1 MTEYTDSSLA
11 PESWE
16 SYIGQSKVKE
26 LIQMKI
32 QAAMSRYQQLDHCL
46 LIGESGSGKTSL
58 ANLIADEHQLAFLP
72 LMVTPGLKIPKFNNI
87 LLNFIEEEQGG
98 IVLLDEVHNFSKK
111 DQHYLLS
118 ILENNYIALDNGKK
132 IYFEHPITI
141 VAATTEPQDLIKPLV
156 GRFGAPYRLGE
167 YSEKEMAQ
175 IVERMAYKVG
185 LEPTRETC
193 LRIGKASAGSPRQAK
208 ALIKVARDLQSMDL
222 QPILRATEITED
234 GLTVDHIAYLESLK
248 NLGMSAGL
256 DSIANHSGRS
266 KEIIKDL
273 EKLLVKR
280 EYVQISKSGRELMP
294 TGLLAFK
301 KATKPEEITHED

>member
-1 MTEYTDSSLA
+1 VKENITDSSLA
-11 PESWE
+11 PENWE
-16 SYIGQSKVKE
+16 SYIGQTKTKE
-26 LIQMKI
+26 LILMKI
-32 QAAMSRYQQLDHCL
+32 HAAMARYQQLDHCL

-58 ANLIADEHQLAFLP
+58 ANLIAAEHQLAFLP
-72 LMVTPGLKIPKFNNI
+72 LMVTPGLKIPKFNNLI
-87 LLNFIEEEQGG
+87 LKFIEEEQGG
-98 IVLLDEVHNFSKK
+98 VILLDEVHNFSKK

-141 VAATTEPQDLIKPLV
+141 IAATTEPQDLIKPLI
-156 GRFGAPYRLGE
+156 GRFGHPYRLGE
-167 YSEKEMAQ
+167 YSEKEMGK
-175 IVERMAYKVG
+175 IVERMAHKVG
-185 LEPTRETC
+185 LTPTRESC
-193 LRIGKASAGSPRQAK
+193 LLIAKASAGSPRQAK
-208 ALIKVARDLQSMDL
+208 ALIKVARDLQSMEIG
-222 QPILRATEITED
+222 PILRATEITED

-256 DSIANHSGRS
+256 DSISNHSGRS

-294 TGLLAFK
+294 GGMMALKRAK
-301 KATKPEEITHED
+301 DMENNHED